1 MSNVSQEVN
10 KLWKIAQIQSTC
22 MRVGPFNLDNI
33 LFPLKHLIC
42 LSFALCIVSIIK
54 LSNESNVF
62 EVMSMQGL
70 FTRGE
75 ILEILKSFIESGCY
89 LERKSTRTFILQYT
103 IKPPFPFLIFM
114 LIFKFSINS
123 LGLLNVL
130 LFQGRPSTECKD
142 ISENNAKCT

>member
-1 MSNVSQEVN
+1 
-10 KLWKIAQIQSTC
+10 

-42 LSFALCIVSIIK
+42 SCFALRIACIIK
-54 LSNESNVF
+54 LSNESSVF

-103 IKPPFPFLIFM
+103 IKPPFHFLIFM
-114 LIFKFSINS
+114 LFIFKFSINS
-123 LGLLNVL
+123 QGLLNVL

-142 ISENNAKCT
+142 ISENNAKCTQYRFHHNLVKLEQGYQ

>member
-1 MSNVSQEVN
+1 
-10 KLWKIAQIQSTC
+10 
-22 MRVGPFNLDNI
+22 MRVGPFNLYSI

-42 LSFALCIVSIIK
+42 SCFALRIVSIIK

-75 ILEILKSFIESGCY
+75 ILEVLKSFIESDCY

-103 IKPPFPFLIFM
+103 INPPFPFLIFM
-114 LIFKFSINS
+114 LFIFKFSINS
-123 LGLLNVL
+123 QGLLNVL

-142 ISENNAKCT
+142 ISENNAKCTQYRFHHNLVKLEQGYQ